1 MKVSTGL
8 SQSPPIDATAL
19 ALALEMPSW
28 ASVINCEL
36 PYSETIILLV
46 GLNMSDYHVKL

>member
-19 ALALEMPSW
+19 ALAVGMPSR
-28 ASVINCEL
+28 ASVINCEP
-36 PYSETIILLV
+36 PYNETTILLV
-46 GLNMSDYHVKL
+46 GLNMSDYHIK